1 VSRAYAKI
9 GMVKVLLLK
18 FCDYAGRM
26 DGGKGCLIGMFDTI
40 GGSQYPLIHPTFF
53 ICVEF
58 EFDPFEAGSV
68 SRIKLV
74 LMDEDGHE
82 MMGIE
87 GEFSVPKSVDGR
99 PATMFE
105 TFRVDGMTFP
115 KPGNYRLD
123 VLHNGEPI
131 ADARLTLVQG
141 PSPN

>member
-1 VSRAYAKI
+1 
-9 GMVKVLLLK
+9 MKVLLLK
-18 FCDYAGRM
+18 FCDFAGRL
-26 DGGKGCLIGMFDTI
+26 DGGKGCLVGMFDTI
-40 GGSQYPLIHPTFF
+40 GGIQFPLTHPTFY

-58 EFDPFEAGSV
+58 EFDPFEAGSMAK
-68 SRIKLV
+68 IKLV

-87 GEFSVPKSVDGR
+87 GEFSVPKPMHGR

-115 KPGNYRLD
+115 KPGAYRLD

-131 ADARLTLVQG
+131 AAARLSLVQG
-141 PSPN
+141 SPPN